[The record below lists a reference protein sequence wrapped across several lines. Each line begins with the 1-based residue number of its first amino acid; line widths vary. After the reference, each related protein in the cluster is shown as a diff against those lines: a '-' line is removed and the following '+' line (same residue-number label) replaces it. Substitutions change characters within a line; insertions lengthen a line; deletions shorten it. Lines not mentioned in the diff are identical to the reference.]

1 MATTIWENLTD
12 KKAPKKKQKHCPGPG
27 WVISEEATWKLK
39 CNTKCLVQC
48 PRCGKNRFVL
58 ESTRDAWAF
67 SYLCIPCKRQIA
79 KTSKESR
86 DRLNPP
92 RKCLK
97 CDELFQPTL
106 SRRFLCE
113 RCVDINQNPR
123 NRLTIEP
130 GWECFG

>member
-12 KKAPKKKQKHCPGPG
+12 RKAPKKKQKHCPGPG
-27 WVISEEATWKLK
+27 WTIATATFKLK

-48 PRCGKNRFVL
+48 SGCGNTRSVL
-58 ESTRDAWAF
+58 ESTRDAWDF
-67 SYLCIPCKRQIA
+67 SDLCITCKRLEA
-79 KTSKESR
+79 KMAREAKAKLRPER
-86 DRLNPP
+86 R
-92 RKCLK
+92 CLK

-123 NRLTIEP
+123 NRLTVEP